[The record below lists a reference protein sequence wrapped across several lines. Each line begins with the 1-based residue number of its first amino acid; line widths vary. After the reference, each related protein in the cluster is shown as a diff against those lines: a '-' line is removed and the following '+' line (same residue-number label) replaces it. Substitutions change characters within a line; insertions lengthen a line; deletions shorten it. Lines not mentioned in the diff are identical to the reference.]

1 MKKFIKWISGCVCM
15 LTLSTINCY
24 AALITHSY
32 SGYDNFS
39 ADTGRTSDP
48 LYVTEKERFTY
59 FLPGF
64 ESSLGTLT
72 QVSFS
77 YFYSTS
83 YYSTLQVLDPSAGIA
98 SEENVHGKGE
108 GEYAFVLG
116 KNINVP
122 PNFMHINESNTFQL
136 ECKQNDQLIGD
147 IVYPTKGQCSDRGG
161 ESLRNSGTLQYTS
174 LDAMAY
180 FINKPIEIPFVGVV
194 KNEVKY
200 CDDTEDWCQ
209 IDSTFSINT
218 KFDVSYQYTANN
230 ENTPAPSTAVPE
242 SSALGLFSLSGVA
255 LLFMRRRKNRL
266 TVIKPE

>member
-1 MKKFIKWISGCVCM
+1 M

-32 SGYDNFS
+32 SGYDNIN
-39 ADTGRTSDP
+39 ADTGQTSDP
-48 LYVTEKERFTY
+48 LNVSEIGRFTY
-59 FLPGF
+59 TLPGF

-83 YYSTLQVLDPSAGIA
+83 YYSTLQVRDPSAGLT

-108 GEYAFVLG
+108 GDYSFVLG
-116 KNINVP
+116 KNRNVP
-122 PNFMHINESNTFQL
+122 PNFMYINESNTFQL

-147 IVYPTKGQCSDRGG
+147 IVYPAHGHCRDSGG
-161 ESLRNSGTLQYTS
+161 ESLRSSGTLQYTS

-180 FINKPIEIPFVGVV
+180 FINKPIKIPFTGVIF
-194 KNEVKY
+194 NDVKY

-209 IDSTFSINT
+209 IVSNFSINT
-218 KFDVSYQYTANN
+218 KFDVSYQYTPN
-230 ENTPAPSTAVPE
+230 SITAVPE
-242 SSALGLFSLSGVA
+242 PSALGVFSLSGVA

-266 TVIKPE
+266 TVIKPK